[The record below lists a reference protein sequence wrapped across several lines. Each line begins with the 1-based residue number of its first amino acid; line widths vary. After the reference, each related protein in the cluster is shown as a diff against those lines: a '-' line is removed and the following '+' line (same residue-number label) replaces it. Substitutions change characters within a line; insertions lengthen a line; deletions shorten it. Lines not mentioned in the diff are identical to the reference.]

1 MKMTSHVRID
11 ALKLHYI
18 RCIDA
23 YFAIVRCG
31 FPPRMIVYEKDDLVK
46 SYFSANDTVV
56 VATSADATGANKQ
69 AKSRGNK
76 PAVASKRTPK
86 KSPTAAKQ
94 PMPKKSGIHSLHG
107 SSGRAG
113 GARAPATSKRKIPGE
128 GHRLTED
135 DDEQAEAQ
143 AEQPRKYRRIRALNL
158 TSEEEIGSRL
168 VEAVSGNAKNRTD
181 KFFQA
186 ATRKA
191 VDYQYQIA
199 LANARL
205 KAALSKKYEMIP
217 VNIVQRASRDGIG
230 PAEMRVKFQEGVRKW
245 KEETVE
251 LLRAVELQATLK
263 YVMLS
268 GGETGREMLKPFN
281 MAQCSPR

>member
-1 MKMTSHVRID
+1 
-11 ALKLHYI
+11 
-18 RCIDA
+18 
-23 YFAIVRCG
+23 
-31 FPPRMIVYEKDDLVK
+31 MIVYEKDDLVK

-56 VATSADATGANKQ
+56 VATSVDASGANKQ
-69 AKSRGNK
+69 AKSRTK
-76 PAVASKRTPK
+76 QPAAASKRAPK
-86 KSPTAAKQ
+86 KSPAAAK
-94 PMPKKSGIHSLHG
+94 PPPPKKSGIHSLHG

-113 GARAPATSKRKIPGE
+113 GARAPAASKRKIPGE
-128 GHRLTED
+128 GHRLTDEPD
-135 DDEQAEAQ
+135 DDVDEPAEDAQ
-143 AEQPRKYRRIRALNL
+143 VEQPRKYRRIRALNL

-168 VEAVSGNAKNRTD
+168 VEAVSGNANNRTD
-181 KFFQA
+181 KFFRS

-191 VDYQYQIA
+191 VDYQYQIV

-205 KAALSKKYEMIP
+205 KAALSKKFEIIP
-217 VNIVQRASRDGIG
+217 INTVQRASRDGLG

-251 LLRAVELQATLK
+251 LLRPVELQATLK
-263 YVMLS
+263 YVVLS

>member
-1 MKMTSHVRID
+1 
-11 ALKLHYI
+11 
-18 RCIDA
+18 
-23 YFAIVRCG
+23 
-31 FPPRMIVYEKDDLVK
+31 MIVYEKDDLVK

-56 VATSADATGANKQ
+56 VATSADASGANKQ
-69 AKSRGNK
+69 AKSRAK
-76 PAVASKRTPK
+76 QPAAAAASKRTPK
-86 KSPTAAKQ
+86 KAPAVVK
-94 PMPKKSGIHSLHG
+94 PPPPKKSGIYSLHG
-107 SSGRAG
+107 SNSGRAG
-113 GARAPATSKRKIPGE
+113 GARAPAASKRKIPGQ
-128 GHRLTED
+128 GHRLTDEPD
-135 DDEQAEAQ
+135 DDGDDDDQAAEAHV
-143 AEQPRKYRRIRALNL
+143 EQPRKYRRIRALNL

-168 VEAVSGNAKNRTD
+168 VEAVSGNAQNRTD
-181 KFFQA
+181 KFFRS

-205 KAALSKKYEMIP
+205 KAALSKKFEIIP
-217 VNIVQRASRDGIG
+217 INTVQRASHDGIG

-251 LLRAVELQATLK
+251 LLQPVELQATLK